1 MTESRQIP
9 LFPLK
14 LVLFPGGKLDLQIF
28 EQRYIDLVSQCLRQD
43 SGFGICLLK
52 SGEEVI
58 QAGSRQ
64 VIHRVGTFVQISD
77 WDQLENG
84 LLGITVEGRA
94 KFHVQ
99 DCWQADSGVLEAR
112 VKFSAVDDVR
122 SKPVPVSEEF
132 SGLTDLLRS
141 LENHPMVQQKHL
153 DIDYD
158 NLHELGW
165 RLSELL
171 PVEAGVRQALLELDD
186 PLQRVQRIEQLVSD
200 IANNS

>member
-1 MTESRQIP
+1 MTETREIS

-14 LVLFPGGKLDLQIF
+14 LVLFPGGRLDLQIF

-43 SGFGICLLK
+43 RGFGVCLLK

-64 VIHRVGTFVQISD
+64 VIHRVGTFVEISD

-99 DCWQADSGVLEAR
+99 DCWQLDSGVLEAT
-112 VKFSAVDDVR
+112 VIFSAVDDVR
-122 SKPVPVSEEF
+122 SRPLPVREEF

-141 LENHPMVQQKHL
+141 LEDHPVVKRKQL

-158 NLHELGW
+158 NLLELGW

-171 PVEAGVRQALLELDD
+171 PMDAGIRQGLLELDD
-186 PLQRVQRIEQLVSD
+186 PLRRVQCIERLVSD